1 MKKIAKALTAA
12 LGAAL
17 LSGAALIGVAAAAQP
32 VDWHLN
38 LQPAATEKMQDIHAF
53 HDLLLWIIIG
63 ISVFVL
69 VLLLYVMI
77 RFNKRSNPVPS
88 KTTHHV
94 GLEVAWTVIP
104 VIILVIIAI
113 PSFRLLYKIDT
124 IPKDIGLTVKAI
136 GLPNWAWSYE
146 YPDLGVDPE
155 TKTALVSFPS
165 NMLSD
170 EDAAAAGK
178 PRLLGVDNYL
188 VVPVNTKVRVQVTA
202 IGDKIHAWTVPAFG
216 VKVDAVPGRI
226 NQLWFEA
233 TETGFF
239 YGQCSELCGVR
250 HAFMPIGVHVV
261 TQEEFDAW
269 SKQQVAAAK
278 GETQVSAAQ

>member
-12 LGAAL
+12 FGAAL